1 VSLTAEGLSIDL
13 PRGWDGRIRWV
24 ESDPAAALPAIH
36 LGVPVAA
43 GGTPN
48 AVLHVANFGLPAQ
61 RGDYGSG
68 AVEKMSTRNVFAALV
83 EFDAEAGATALFAS
97 AGVPRVRGANF
108 GPNAMQRVMPR
119 MCGAQW
125 FFTVGHRAFCLY
137 AVLGSYAL
145 RRPLA
150 AVLDPVIQTLRVVAR

>member
-1 VSLTAEGLSIDL
+1 VTLSAEGLSIKL

-24 ESDPAAALPAIH
+24 TSDPAAALPALH
-36 LGVPVAA
+36 LSEPVAI

-68 AVEKMSTRNVFAALV
+68 AVEKMTSRCVFAALV
-83 EFDAEAGATALFAS
+83 EFDPEAGATALFAS
-97 AGVPRVRGANF
+97 TGMPRVRAVSF
-108 GPNAMQRVMPR
+108 GPNAMQRVLPR

-125 FFTVGHRAFCLY
+125 FFTAGGRAFCLY

-150 AVLDPVIQTLRVVAR
+150 ALLDPVIQTITVAPR

>member
-1 VSLTAEGLSIDL
+1 VTLSAEGLSIDL

-24 ESDPAAALPAIH
+24 DSEPSAALPAIH
-36 LGVPVAA
+36 LAAPVAI

-48 AVLHVANFGLPAQ
+48 AVLHVANFGLPSQ

-68 AVEKMSTRNVFAALV
+68 AVEKMTTRNVFAALV
-83 EFDAEAGATALFAS
+83 EFDSEAGATALFAS
-97 AGVPRVRGANF
+97 TGLPRVRDANF
-108 GPNAMQRVMPR
+108 GPNAMQRVLPR

-125 FFTVGHRAFCLY
+125 FFTAGGRAFCLY

-150 AVLDPVIQTLRVVAR
+150 AVLDPVIQTIAVTAR

>member
-1 VSLTAEGLSIDL
+1 VTLAAEGLSVHL
-13 PRGWDGRIRWV
+13 PRGWDGRIRWA
-24 ESDPAAALPAIH
+24 ESDPGIALPASH
-36 LGVPVAA
+36 LAAPVPA

-68 AVEKMSTRNVFAALV
+68 AVEKMTTRHVFAALV
-83 EFDAEAGATALFAS
+83 EFDPEAGETPLFAS
-97 AGVPRVRGANF
+97 SGMPRVRAAKF
-108 GPNAMQRVMPR
+108 GPNAMQRVLPR

-125 FFTVGHRAFCLY
+125 FFTDGGRAFCLY

-150 AVLDPVIQTLRVVAR
+150 ATLDPVIQSIGVVPR